1 MTLAT
6 TNDVSVRLMRP
17 LTTAESNAATAYIA
31 ELSEMVRDRVRNV
44 DALIAARPA
53 YGQVVVGRIA
63 EAVKR
68 VLQNPE
74 GYVQES
80 VDDWSGRRSD
90 AAADGALFLSA
101 DDWAAITPAPSS
113 ALSGAY
119 AVPLWG

>member
-1 MTLAT
+1 MPLAT
-6 TNDVSVRLMRP
+6 VDDVSVRLMRP
-17 LTTAESNAATAYIA
+17 LTAVEESAATAYIA
-31 ELSEMVRDRVRNV
+31 ELSAVIRDRVRNV
-44 DALIAARPA
+44 DALITARPT
-53 YGQVVVGRIA
+53 YGEVVTGRIA

-80 VDDWSGRRSD
+80 VDDWSGRRSE

-101 DDWAAITPAPSS
+101 DDWDAITPVPSS

-119 AVPLWG
+119 TVPLWG